1 VAGRRLPL
9 LSAHDQVSRRVHP
22 VTRRRP
28 TRDAPYA
35 RGRRRLAAA
44 VLGIVI
50 ALTLSACG
58 AVIDTTMTVDAGGSG
73 SRQMTATLSQQ
84 DLAEVPGG
92 SAAIDASIRR
102 HLPSPLAYSGISATA
117 DGGITATFTLA
128 FSSPA
133 DYSGEV
139 AALLSSR
146 TGSSAPRF
154 AVTDSALVRGIDLQE
169 SFTSSD
175 LLGWMFSGLI
185 ADGVV
190 DGSEG
195 VGSLR
200 EEGRAAVVFAGERH
214 ADIGDPLSY
223 SHEENHGFDGVSMAT
238 DASDPG
244 RITRTITF
252 RAEPGR
258 DQADLAR
265 LDEFV
270 RGAVPAGGEVAAPEP
285 GTWTLAFTGDA
296 ATIQADTTTALG
308 GGATRF
314 AADVSP
320 RADDP
325 SQEVM
330 QLTDTASCAAVCA
343 VDAIGRNGVPD
354 RFTAGADYS
363 PESMDV
369 GSATAGPV
377 SFVLSPPI
385 SSVASRLSV
394 GSGGDVTGTTTIV
407 VPKSSADAVGDGF
420 LQRYRPD
427 PDVGTIASDVGP
439 DSTTYTVTITGAS
452 VEDFAVRYARWA
464 PGASVGMRVVD
475 DGFLVRHSEYAIAPG
490 FDALASDHR
499 VLDGTD
505 VTLDL
510 PVGSWVDGA
519 QGGSGADGARIT
531 VVRTS
536 SLTPAGVAAA
546 AVLALALAVG
556 LALLIRRRRAV
567 AARVATARARLDAAL
582 AARRRT
588 RLDERLP
595 IDPSLGAD
603 AVEHGSLLAFP
614 APAAMAGGRTGALDM
629 DPPREVAGGSPRHGA
644 LAMTPPPRSTGT
656 RPTLLD
662 ARPTSA
668 TTSTTARTTDRT
680 DPWGA

>member
-1 VAGRRLPL
+1 M
-9 LSAHDQVSRRVHP
+9 
-22 VTRRRP
+22 TRRRP
-28 TRDAPYA
+28 TRAAPGA
-35 RGRRRLAAA
+35 RGRRRLAA
-44 VLGIVI
+44 VLGIAI
-50 ALTLSACG
+50 ALALSACG

-73 SRQMTATLSQQ
+73 SRQMTVTLSQQ
-84 DLAEVPGG
+84 DLAKVPGG

-102 HLPSPLAYSGISATA
+102 HLPSPLAYSGITGTA
-117 DGGITATFTLA
+117 DGGITATLTLA

-133 DYSGEV
+133 DYSREV

-185 ADGVV
+185 V

-214 ADIGDPLSY
+214 TDVGDPLSY

-258 DQADLAR
+258 DQADQAR
-265 LDEFV
+265 LDAFV
-270 RGAVPAGGEVAAPEP
+270 RGAMPAGGEVAAPEP
-285 GTWTLAFTGDA
+285 GTWTMAFTGA
-296 ATIQADTTTALG
+296 AVAIQADTTTALG
-308 GGATRF
+308 GGATTF
-314 AADVSP
+314 AVDISP

-325 SQEVM
+325 SQEVL

-343 VDAIGRNGVPD
+343 VDAIGRSGVPD

-369 GSATAGPV
+369 GSTTAGPV

-385 SSVASRLSV
+385 SSVSSHLSV
-394 GSGGDVTGTTTIV
+394 GSGGDVIGTTTIV
-407 VPKSSADAVGDGF
+407 VPTSSADAVGDGF

-427 PDVGTIASDVGP
+427 PDLGTIASDAGP

-452 VEDFAVRYARWA
+452 VEDFADRYARWV
-464 PGASVGMRVVD
+464 PGASVGARVVD
-475 DGFLVRHSEYAIAPG
+475 GGFLVHHSEYAIAPG
-490 FDALASDHR
+490 FDALASGHR

-510 PVGSWVDGA
+510 PFGSWVDGA
-519 QGGSGADGARIT
+519 RGGSGADGARIT
-531 VVRTS
+531 VIRTS

-567 AARVATARARLDAAL
+567 AACVATARARLDAAL

-588 RLDERLP
+588 RLDARLAIEP
-595 IDPSLGAD
+595 ALGAG
-603 AVEHGSLLAFP
+603 AAERGSLLALP
-614 APAAMAGGRTGALDM
+614 APAPSAMVGVRTGALDM
-629 DPPREVAGGSPRHGA
+629 DPPREAAGGPPRHGA
-644 LAMTPPPRSTGT
+644 LSMTPPRRSTGT
-656 RPTLLD
+656 RPTLLG

-668 TTSTTARTTDRT
+668 TMSTTARTTDRT

>member
-1 VAGRRLPL
+1 M
-9 LSAHDQVSRRVHP
+9 
-22 VTRRRP
+22 TRRRP
-28 TRDAPYA
+28 TPDTLRA

-44 VLGIVI
+44 ALGIVI
-50 ALTLSACG
+50 AFALSACG

-73 SRQMTATLSQQ
+73 SRQMTVTLSQQ
-84 DLAEVPGG
+84 DLAKVSGG
-92 SAAIDASIRR
+92 SAAIDASVRR
-102 HLPSPLAYSGISATA
+102 HLPSRLAYSGITGTA
-117 DGGITATFTLA
+117 DGGVTATFTLA

-133 DYSGEV
+133 DYSGQV

-154 AVTDSALVRGIDLQE
+154 TVTDSALVRGIDLQE

-200 EEGRAAVVFAGERH
+200 EEGSAAVVFAGARH
-214 ADIGDPLSY
+214 TDVGDPLSY

-244 RITRTITF
+244 RITRTITY

-258 DQADLAR
+258 DQADQAR
-265 LDEFV
+265 LDAFLK
-270 RGAVPAGGEVAAPEP
+270 GATPAGAEVAAPEP
-285 GTWTLAFTGDA
+285 GTWTMTFSGDA
-296 ATIQADTTTALG
+296 GSIRSDTATALG
-308 GGATRF
+308 GGATSF
-314 AADVSP
+314 AVDISP
-320 RADDP
+320 QADDP
-325 SQEVM
+325 SQQVM

-343 VDAIGRNGVPD
+343 PDAVGRGGVQD
-354 RFTAGADYS
+354 HFTAGAGYAPVS
-363 PESMDV
+363 ADV
-369 GSATAGPV
+369 GSSTSSPQ

-385 SSVASRLSV
+385 SSLASHLSV

-407 VPKSSADAVGDGF
+407 VPRSSADAVGDGF

-427 PDVGTIASDVGP
+427 PDVGTIASDAGP
-439 DSTTYTVTITGAS
+439 DSTTYTVTIAGAS
-452 VEDFAVRYARWA
+452 VEDFADRYARWA

-475 DGFLVRHSEYAIAPG
+475 DGLLVRHSEYAIDPG
-490 FDALASDHR
+490 FATLASGHR

-510 PVGSWVDGA
+510 PLGSWVDSA
-519 QGGSGADGARIT
+519 DSRRGGDDATRAT

-546 AVLALALAVG
+546 ALLALAVAIG
-556 LALLIRRRRAV
+556 LVLLIRRRRAV
-567 AARVATARARLDAAL
+567 AARVGSARARLDATL
-582 AARRRT
+582 SARRRT
-588 RLDERLP
+588 RLDERLAG
-595 IDPSLGAD
+595 DPPLGAR
-603 AVEHGSLLAFP
+603 AVERCSLLASP
-614 APAAMAGGRTGALDM
+614 APPAASGGRTGALDV
-629 DPPREVAGGSPRHGA
+629 DPPPDVVGGPPRHGA
-644 LAMTPPPRSTGT
+644 LALAPPPPRITGT
-656 RPTLLD
+656 RPTLLGD
-662 ARPTSA
+662 RPASA
-668 TTSTTARTTDRT
+668 ATSTTARTTDRT

>member
-1 VAGRRLPL
+1 M
-9 LSAHDQVSRRVHP
+9 HP
-22 VTRRRP
+22 VARRRP
-28 TRDAPYA
+28 TRDAPGA

-50 ALTLSACG
+50 AFALSACG
-58 AVIDTTMTVDAGGSG
+58 AVIDTTMSVDAGGSG
-73 SRQMTATLSQQ
+73 SRQMTVTLNQQ
-84 DLAEVPGG
+84 DLAKVPGG

-146 TGSSAPRF
+146 TGSSAPRL
-154 AVTDSALVRGIDLQE
+154 AVTDSALVQGIELQE

-185 ADGVV
+185 ADSVV

-200 EEGRAAVVFAGERH
+200 EEGRAAIVFAGERH
-214 ADIGDPLSY
+214 ADVGDPLSY

-252 RAEPGR
+252 RAEQGR

-265 LDEFV
+265 LDAFV

-296 ATIQADTTTALG
+296 AAIQADTTTALG

-314 AADVSP
+314 AVDISP

-343 VDAIGRNGVPD
+343 VDAIGRSGVPD

-369 GSATAGPV
+369 GSMDVGSTTAGPV

-385 SSVASRLSV
+385 SSLASHLSI
-394 GSGGDVTGTTTIV
+394 GSSGNVTGTTTIV

-427 PDVGTIASDVGP
+427 PDVGTIASDAGP
-439 DSTTYTVTITGAS
+439 DSTTYTVSIAGSS
-452 VEDFAVRYARWA
+452 VEDFTDRYARWA
-464 PGASVGMRVVD
+464 PGASVGARLVD
-475 DGFLVRHSEYAIAPG
+475 DGLLVQHSEYAIDPG
-490 FDALASDHR
+490 FDALASGHR

-510 PVGSWVDGA
+510 PFGSWVAGA

-536 SLTPAGVAAA
+536 SLTPAGVAAV

-595 IDPSLGAD
+595 IEPSLGAD

-614 APAAMAGGRTGALDM
+614 APSAMAGVLTGALDV
-629 DPPREVAGGSPRHGA
+629 DPPPEVVSGPPHRGA
-644 LAMTPPPRSTGT
+644 LAMAPPPRSTVPVPG
-656 RPTLLD
+656 PTLLD

-668 TTSTTARTTDRT
+668 TTSTTTRTTDRT
-680 DPWGA
+680 DTWGA